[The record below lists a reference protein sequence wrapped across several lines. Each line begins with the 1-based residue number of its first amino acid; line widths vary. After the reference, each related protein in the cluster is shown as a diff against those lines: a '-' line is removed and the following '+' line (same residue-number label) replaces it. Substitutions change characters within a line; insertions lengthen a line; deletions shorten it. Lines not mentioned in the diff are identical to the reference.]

1 MSNGLKVNKS
11 KEIRDYHAAHPTAA
25 PAEIAAALKTNGVKV
40 SGQFVSTVLSNARKG
55 KGTGKRGRKAAEPAA
70 TRPVKVIKV
79 TKAKFADSV
88 RAIRLIDEL
97 RTVAH
102 RLGVSVAAL
111 LEATATDW
119 TPPAR

>member
-11 KEIRDYHAAHPTAA
+11 KEIRDYHAANPTAT

-55 KGTGKRGRKAAEPAA
+55 KGTGPRGRKPKAAAAPAPA
-70 TRPVKVIKV
+70 RPIKVIKV
-79 TKAKFADSV
+79 TKAKFTDSV

-102 RLGVSVAAL
+102 RLGVSVQTL
-111 LEATATDW
+111 LDATA
-119 TPPAR
+119 AE